1 MMYSV
6 MKQTRQNKELTQQE
20 LSKILGISRS
30 TYAGWENGIDTISL
44 LRLNDLCDYLD
55 ISLDYLCGKKK
66 DSTIM

>member
-20 LSKILGISRS
+20 LSEILGISRS

-44 LRLNDLCDYLD
+44 SRLNDLCDY
-55 ISLDYLCGKKK
+55 
-66 DSTIM
+66 

>member
-6 MKQTRQNKELTQQE
+6 MKQERENKELTQQE

-55 ISLDYLCGKKK
+55 ISLDYLC
-66 DSTIM
+66 